1 VLILLVVLV
10 AVPLLNHV
18 YIISIILV
26 SEETFFKI
34 FDKVNMSQVK
44 IGELSITYKDTKWH
58 LKKYLVGYIKSKKI
72 VLVDLTGLGVKELS
86 KQLLEDLIN
95 VAGKLESEELCVAI
109 AAKSPTTASMA
120 RNLTIFGFTA
130 DTKAQISN
138 LTSSSSIAIMRM
150 EVSQEDDFVD
160 LC

>member
-1 VLILLVVLV
+1 MSSADSPSSASTCSSTESRI
-10 AVPLLNHV
+10 A
-18 YIISIILV
+18 LV
-26 SEETFFKI
+26 SEEAFFKI

-44 IGELSITYKDTKWH
+44 IGDLSITYKDTEGV
-58 LKKYLVGYIKSKKI
+58 KKYLVGYMKSKKM
-72 VLVDLTGLGVKELS
+72 VLVDLTKLGVKELS
-86 KQLLEDLIN
+86 RKLLEDLIN

-120 RNLTIFGFTA
+120 RNLTIFGFTPS
-130 DTKAQISN
+130 TKAQISN